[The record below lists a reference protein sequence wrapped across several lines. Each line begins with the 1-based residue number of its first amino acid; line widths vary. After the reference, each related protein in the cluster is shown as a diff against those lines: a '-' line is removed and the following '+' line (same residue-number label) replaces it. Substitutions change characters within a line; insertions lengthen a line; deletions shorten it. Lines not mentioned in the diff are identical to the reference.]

1 MSRASTVSS
10 PRRKPFT
17 IAGQRV
23 TAGSKADL
31 KIKVS
36 ETYLGDDVSIHL
48 RVVRAKRPG
57 PIVFVTAAIHG
68 DELNGVGVIHDLLF
82 NDSLKLTRG
91 TLVLVPVVNV
101 FGFEANER
109 YLPDR
114 RDLNRSFP
122 GSAYGSL
129 AARVAH
135 AFFENVVRQ
144 CDYGIDLHTAAIQ
157 RTNYPN
163 VRGRLSDPAIRQIA
177 QAFGAELLLNG
188 AGPEGSFRREACDA
202 GCPTICVEA
211 GEPWKIE
218 PSIVQ
223 FGVRG
228 VRNVLI
234 SLGMLKGVPANPS
247 YQTIVNRTVWVRAK
261 VGGILR
267 FHVAPGQ
274 IVRKGQEIASNSS
287 ILGNDQN
294 VLLSPID
301 GIVLGMT
308 TLPAVKPGEPVC
320 HIGRPNLSMK
330 KIEAAL
336 TKESSDRNG
345 LRRAE
350 RHLATSFRQVAPPSS
365 D

>member
-1 MSRASTVSS
+1 MKK
-10 PRRKPFT
+10 RRKPFA

-23 TAGSKADL
+23 AAGSQADL
-31 KIKVS
+31 LLKVS

-48 RVVRAKRPG
+48 RVIRARRPG
-57 PIVFVTAAIHG
+57 PVLFVTAAIHG

-82 NDSLKLTRG
+82 NDSLDLKCG
-91 TLVLVPVVNV
+91 TLILVPVVNV

-122 GSAYGSL
+122 GSANGSL
-129 AARVAH
+129 AGRVAH
-135 AFFENVVRQ
+135 AFFDNVVRQ

-163 VRGRLSDPAIRQIA
+163 VRGKLSDPAIRRIA
-177 QAFGAELLLNG
+177 ESFGAELLISG
-188 AGPEGSFRREACDA
+188 AGPEGSFRREACNA

-234 SLGMLKGVPANPS
+234 ELGMIKGQATYPT
-247 YQTIVNRTVWVRAK
+247 YQTRVNRTTWVRAK

-274 IVRKGQEIASNSS
+274 IVRAGQEIASNSS
-287 ILGNDQN
+287 LMGTDQD
-294 VLLSPID
+294 VLISPID

-308 TLPAVKPGEPVC
+308 TLPAVKPGEPIC
-320 HIGRPNLSMK
+320 HIGRPNLPIR
-330 KIEAAL
+330 KIEQAL
-336 TKESSDRNG
+336 SGENTRSNV

-350 RHLATSFRQVAPPSS
+350 RHIATSFRQVAPSS
-365 D
+365 E

>member
-1 MSRASTVSS
+1 MAAKTSSR
-10 PRRKPFT
+10 RRFVL
-17 IAGQRV
+17 AGQSV
-23 TAGSKADL
+23 AAGQQADIKL
-31 KIKVS
+31 KVS

-48 RVVRAKRPG
+48 RVIRAKRPG
-57 PIVFVTAAIHG
+57 PTVFLTAAIHG

-82 NDSLKLTRG
+82 NDSLDLSRG
-91 TLVLVPVVNV
+91 TLILVPVVNV
-101 FGFEANER
+101 FGFEANAR

-122 GSAYGSL
+122 GSAHGSL

-135 AFFENVVRQ
+135 SFFENVVRR

-163 VRGRLSDPAIRQIA
+163 IRAKLSDPEIRRIA
-177 QAFGAELLLNG
+177 EAFGAELLISG
-188 AGPEGSFRREACDA
+188 TGPEGSFRREACNA

-234 SLGMLKGVPANPS
+234 ELGMLKGVASRPT
-247 YQTIVNRTVWVRAK
+247 YQTRVNRTTWVRAK

-274 IVRKGQEIASNSS
+274 IVRAGQKIASNSS
-287 ILGNDQN
+287 LMGEDQN
-294 VLLSPID
+294 VLTSPVD

-320 HIGRPNLSMK
+320 HIGRPTLSIK
-330 KIEAAL
+330 KIEQAL
-336 TKESSDRNG
+336 EEENSDKNV

-350 RHLATSFRQVAPPSS
+350 RHLATSFRQVAPSS
-365 D
+365 G

>member
-1 MSRASTVSS
+1 MSQATPSRLRSKRTL
-10 PRRKPFT
+10 T
-17 IAGQRV
+17 IGDQRV
-23 TAGSKADL
+23 PVGTRADIRL
-31 KIKVS
+31 KVS

-48 RVVRAKRPG
+48 RVIRAKRPG
-57 PIVFVTAAIHG
+57 PVVFVTAAIHG
-68 DELNGVGVIHDLLF
+68 DELNGVGIIHDLLF
-82 NDSLKLTRG
+82 NDALNLTCG
-91 TLVLVPVVNV
+91 TVVLAPVVNV

-122 GSAYGSL
+122 GTAKGSL
-129 AARVAH
+129 ASRVAH
-135 AFFENVVRQ
+135 TFFESVVRN

-163 VRGRLSDPAIRQIA
+163 VRGNLRDEGVKKLAK
-177 QAFGAELLLNG
+177 AFGAELLLGG
-188 AGPEGSFRREACDA
+188 AGPEGSFRREATAA

-218 PSIVQ
+218 PAIVQ

-234 SLGMLKGVPANPS
+234 ELGMMTGQVARPR
-247 YQTIVNRTVWVRAK
+247 YQTKVNQTTWVRAK

-274 IVRKGQEIASNSS
+274 MVREGQEIASNSS
-287 ILGNDQN
+287 LLGEQLN
-294 VLLSPID
+294 VLHAPID

-320 HIGRPNLSMK
+320 HIGRPSLSMK
-330 KIEAAL
+330 KIEQSLAL
-336 TKESSDRNG
+336 SHADSNG

-350 RHLATSFRQVAPPSS
+350 RHLATSFRQVPPATE
-365 D
+365 

>member
-1 MSRASTVSS
+1 MAT
-10 PRRKPFT
+10 PPPTRRRFT
-17 IAGQRV
+17 IAGRTVATGQQ
-23 TAGSKADL
+23 ADIRL
-31 KIKVS
+31 KVS

-48 RVVRAKRPG
+48 RVIRAKRPG
-57 PIVFVTAAIHG
+57 PTIFVTAAIHG

-82 NDSLKLTRG
+82 NDSLQLARG
-91 TLVLVPVVNV
+91 SLILVPVVNV

-122 GSAYGSL
+122 GNPKGSL

-135 AFFENVVRQ
+135 AFFENVVRR

-163 VRGRLSDPAIRQIA
+163 IRAKLSDPRIRRIA
-177 QAFGAELLLNG
+177 EAFGAELLISG
-188 AGPEGSFRREACDA
+188 AGPEGSFRREACAA

-218 PSIVQ
+218 PAIVQ

-234 SLGMLKGVPANPS
+234 ELGMLKGTATRPT
-247 YQTIVNRTVWVRAK
+247 YQTRVNRTTWVRAM

-274 IVRKGQEIASNSS
+274 IVRAGQEIASNSS
-287 ILGNDQN
+287 LMGEEQN
-294 VLLSPID
+294 VLVSPID
-301 GIVLGMT
+301 GIILGMT

-320 HIGRPNLSMK
+320 HIGRPTLAIK
-330 KIEAAL
+330 KIEQAL
-336 TKESSDRNG
+336 GAENG
-345 LRRAE
+345 AQNVLRRAE
-350 RHLATSFRQVAPPSS
+350 RHLATSIRQVPVPSS
-365 D
+365 